1 MIYILTNHHATPDWI
16 SLQSRILELRT
27 SEYPYKVFCG
37 VTDIEGELP
46 QQPKNYQFDPLEGT
60 VNRHADKMNRLF
72 EIADADHP
80 SDDDLIIFLD
90 PDAFPITDKWIE
102 GIRQVLSK
110 FPLLAISREENIEP
124 LLRED
129 QKPYPHPCFTA
140 TTYKFWK
147 QNSLSWEL
155 NVQEGASCAGV
166 MLKKWLEE
174 NNYKWA
180 KILRSNV
187 YDLHPLNYAVYG
199 EMIYHHGSGN
209 RPTYDSVDIWSRPT
223 LSQKYGAG
231 VDLHYPG
238 LLNFNDDVSA
248 LVLEYIKKDDDF
260 INYYFLG
267 R

>member
-1 MIYILTNHHATPDWI
+1 MIYILTNHHLTPEWI
-16 SLQSRILELRT
+16 PLQARMLELYTERD
-27 SEYPYKVFCG
+27 SYKVFCG
-37 VTDIEGELP
+37 TTAMESALP
-46 QQPKNYQFDPLEGT
+46 EQPQKYQFHPLKGT
-60 VNRHADKMNRLF
+60 INRHADKMDKLF
-72 EIADADHP
+72 EIADGDLP

-102 GIRQVLSK
+102 AVSKSLSQ

-147 QNSLSWEL
+147 QNSLFWEL
-155 NVQEGASCAGV
+155 NEQEGASCAGV
-166 MLKKWLEE
+166 MLKKWLKE

-209 RPTYDSVDIWSRPT
+209 RPTYDSIDIWTRPT
-223 LSQKYGAG
+223 LSQKYGVG
-231 VDLHYPG
+231 IDLHYPR
-238 LLNFNDDVSA
+238 LLEFNDDISKIVA
-248 LVLEYIKKDDDF
+248 EYIKKDDDF

-267 R
+267 K